1 MSGKVNAGV
10 GSIDSR
16 SRTDQSTGC
25 IRPAIH
31 CNPEPILR
39 SREYDY
45 LVNEAPTNSRP
56 NPKLWIA
63 LIWLGVGLI
72 DASQTVFPMRAQGMH
87 HNWVRL
93 FVTLVIDWLPWALA
107 TPLVMRVGRRY
118 PPFRS
123 PTLKA
128 VSAHVG
134 LVGIISLLTAAW
146 SAVLEVLLDP
156 WGQAQPVD
164 SYVSL
169 WLAKLSYGL
178 LASLVLYAFIQA
190 ITFAID
196 SAENTASQR
205 TESARLS
212 EQLAKA
218 QLNGLRQQMN
228 PHFMFN
234 TLNAISGLI
243 RDRKNDAAVS
253 MIAGLSDLLR
263 RAAYDADRPRVAL
276 REEIDSLHKFLD
288 IQRTRFSDRLRVVID
303 IPSDLYP
310 VRVPNLLLQPLVEN
324 AIKHGIAK
332 RIEGGRIEVTG
343 CRSEGL
349 LKLRVYNDG
358 PRLHTN
364 WEAASGGIGLANLR
378 ARLQILYGSNFE
390 LDLSSPEAGGV
401 AVAVSLPLDV
411 RE

>member
-1 MSGKVNAGV
+1 
-10 GSIDSR
+10 
-16 SRTDQSTGC
+16 
-25 IRPAIH
+25 
-31 CNPEPILR
+31 
-39 SREYDY
+39 
-45 LVNEAPTNSRP
+45 
-56 NPKLWIA
+56 
-63 LIWLGVGLI
+63 
-72 DASQTVFPMRAQGMH
+72 MRAQGMH

-93 FVTLVIDWLPWALA
+93 YVTLVIDWLPWALA

-123 PTLKA
+123 PNLKA
-128 VSAHVG
+128 VSVHVG
-134 LVGIISLLTAAW
+134 LVGIIGLLTAAW

-263 RAAYDADRPRVAL
+263 RAAYDADRPQVAL

-358 PRLHTN
+358 PRLQTN
-364 WEAASGGIGLANLR
+364 WEAASAGIGIANLR

>member
-1 MSGKVNAGV
+1 VN
-10 GSIDSR
+10 
-16 SRTDQSTGC
+16 Q
-25 IRPAIH
+25 
-31 CNPEPILR
+31 
-39 SREYDY
+39 
-45 LVNEAPTNSRP
+45 APTNSRP
-56 NPKLWIA
+56 IPWLWIA

-93 FVTLVIDWLPWALA
+93 FVTLVIDWLPWAVA

-118 PPFRS
+118 PPLRS
-123 PTLKA
+123 PKLKA
-128 VSAHVG
+128 VSVHVG
-134 LVGIISLLTAAW
+134 LIGIISLLAAAW
-146 SAVLEVLLDP
+146 SAGLEALLDP
-156 WGQAQPVD
+156 WGRAQPVD

-169 WLAKLSYGL
+169 WLARLSYGL
-178 LASLVLYAFIQA
+178 LASLILYAFIQA
-190 ITFAID
+190 ITFAMD
-196 SAENTASQR
+196 SAESTARQR

-253 MIAGLSDLLR
+253 MLAGLSDLLR
-263 RAAYDADRPRVAL
+263 RAAHDTDRPQVAL
-276 REEIDSLHKFLD
+276 REEIDSLRKFLD
-288 IQRTRFSDRLRVVID
+288 IQRTRFADRLRVVVD
-303 IPSDLYP
+303 IPSDLHP
-310 VRVPNLLLQPLVEN
+310 AQVPNLLLQPLVEN

-332 RIEGGRIEVTG
+332 RVEGGRIEVTG
-343 CRSEGL
+343 RRSEGRL
-349 LKLRVYNDG
+349 QLRVYNDG
-358 PRLHTN
+358 PRLQAD
-364 WEAASGGIGLANLR
+364 WEATSAGIGIANLR

-411 RE
+411 RQ